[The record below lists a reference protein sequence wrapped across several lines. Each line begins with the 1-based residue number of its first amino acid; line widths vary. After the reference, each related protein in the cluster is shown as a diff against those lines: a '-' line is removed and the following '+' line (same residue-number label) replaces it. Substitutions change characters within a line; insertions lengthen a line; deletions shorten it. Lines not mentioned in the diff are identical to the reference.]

1 MSSPNS
7 SAEVTPARPAPIA
20 ASPSSLV
27 VSAPYRAPAVGRD
40 AQPAINATVLFEA
53 RDLSIA
59 FGGIRA
65 VDGVT
70 FNVREGEIF
79 AIVGPNG
86 AGKSTIFNL
95 ISRIYE
101 PIGGQLM
108 FAGEDITRV
117 PPHTIA
123 GRGIARTFQ
132 NIELFEH
139 ATVLEN
145 LLIGRHC
152 RARPNVFAEMLFTRR
167 VRREELRHREA
178 VEEVIDFLDLANYGE
193 QRISGL
199 PYGVRKVVELARAL
213 CASPRLLLL
222 DEPASGLNREET
234 EDVAFWIDDIKND
247 LGVTVIMIE
256 HDMSL
261 VSAVCD
267 RVLALNNG
275 RTLALGTP
283 QEVQSDS
290 GVIEAYLGSE
300 AQ

>member
-1 MSSPNS
+1 M
-7 SAEVTPARPAPIA
+7 
-20 ASPSSLV
+20 
-27 VSAPYRAPAVGRD
+27 
-40 AQPAINATVLFEA
+40 
-53 RDLSIA
+53 
-59 FGGIRA
+59 
-65 VDGVT
+65 
-70 FNVREGEIF
+70 REGEIF

-101 PIGGQLM
+101 PTGGRLIFQ
-108 FAGEDITRV
+108 GEDITNV

-139 ATVLEN
+139 ATVLDN

-152 RARPNVFAEMLFTRR
+152 RAHAQHPRR
-167 VRREELRHREA
+167 AAVHAAASRREELRHREA
-178 VEEVIDFLDLANYGE
+178 VEEVIDFLDLANYRE

-213 CASPRLLLL
+213 CAKPKLLLL
-222 DEPASGLNREET
+222 DEPASGLNTEET
-234 EDVAFWIDDIKND
+234 EEVAFWIDDIKND
-247 LGVTVIMIE
+247 LGITVIMIE

-261 VSAVCD
+261 VSAVSD

-275 RTLALGTP
+275 RMLALGTP
-283 QEVQSDS
+283 AEVQSNPA
-290 GVIEAYLGSE
+290 VIEAYLGGE
-300 AQ
+300 AE

>member
-1 MSSPNS
+1 VSL
-7 SAEVTPARPAPIA
+7 AETMT
-20 ASPSSLV
+20 
-27 VSAPYRAPAVGRD
+27 APASAKAPAAD
-40 AQPAINATVLFEA
+40 AAARSVALIEA
-53 RDLSIA
+53 RNLSIS

-65 VDGVT
+65 VDDVS
-70 FNVREGEIF
+70 FSVAKGEIF

-101 PIGGQLM
+101 PTGGRLM
-108 FAGEDITRV
+108 FEGEDITNV
-117 PPHTIA
+117 APHTIA

-139 ATVLEN
+139 ATVLDN

-152 RARPNVFAEMLFTRR
+152 RARPNMLAEILFTPG
-167 VRREELRHREA
+167 VRREEVRHREA
-178 VEEVIDFLDLANYGE
+178 VEEVIDFLDLANYRE

-213 CASPRLLLL
+213 CAKPKLLLL
-222 DEPASGLNREET
+222 DEPASGLNTEET
-234 EDVAFWIDDIKND
+234 EEVAFWIDDIKND
-247 LGVTVIMIE
+247 LGITVIMIE

-261 VSAVCD
+261 VSAVSD

-283 QEVQSDS
+283 AEVQSDRA
-290 GVIEAYLGSE
+290 VIEAYLGGE
-300 AQ
+300 A

>member
-1 MSSPNS
+1 VSVL
-7 SAEVTPARPAPIA
+7 E
-20 ASPSSLV
+20 ASTTT
-27 VSAPYRAPAVGRD
+27 VG
-40 AQPAINATVLFEA
+40 QPASAAARDEARAAPLFEA
-53 RDLSIA
+53 QDIA
-59 FGGIRA
+59 ISFGGIRA

-70 FNVREGEIF
+70 FSVDEGEIF

-101 PIGGQLM
+101 PTAGRLR
-108 FAGEDITRV
+108 FRGEDITRV

-152 RARPNVFAEMLFTRR
+152 RSRPSTLAELLFTPG

-178 VEEVIDFLDLANYGE
+178 VEEIIDFLDLANYRD

-199 PYGVRKVVELARAL
+199 AYGVRKVVELARAL
-213 CASPRLLLL
+213 CAEPRLLLL
-222 DEPASGLNREET
+222 DEPASGLNTEET
-234 EDVAFWIDDIKND
+234 EEVAYWIEDIKND

-261 VSAVCD
+261 VSAVSD

-275 RTLALGTP
+275 RMLALGTP
-283 QEVQSDS
+283 AEVQSNPA
-290 GVIEAYLGSE
+290 VVEAYLGGNG
-300 AQ
+300 A